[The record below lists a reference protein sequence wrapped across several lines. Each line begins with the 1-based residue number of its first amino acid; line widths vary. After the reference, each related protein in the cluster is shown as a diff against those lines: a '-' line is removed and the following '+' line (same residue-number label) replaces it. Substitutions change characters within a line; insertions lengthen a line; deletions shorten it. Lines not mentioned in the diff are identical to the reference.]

1 MTAAFTTSEAIQYG
15 FARFGEETS
24 YCFGLFFGVELAC
37 LVSSV
42 VLASCVALG
51 AQLIT
56 GLDSLPPDAI
66 VYPFVPIYLLI
77 RTIAQV
83 MINKALLMLHDGRK
97 ITLDEILGFDWGY
110 HLPTALRMVAASIVY
125 SFWAGALTFVLVIPG
140 LLASS
145 NLRFFKFV
153 IVDGETPA
161 IEGLR
166 ESFAISGTSKGEL
179 VSLNVLSTVMRLV
192 GLLCLGVGF
201 IPVSAICG
209 LAEAYAYKRLVQ
221 ANEFQQ
227 QHAAPVP
234 S

>member
-15 FARFGEETS
+15 FTRFGEETG
-24 YCFGLFFGVELAC
+24 YCFSLFASVEVVC
-37 LVSSV
+37 LVSSA
-42 VLASCVALG
+42 VLSYLIALG

-56 GLDSLPPDAI
+56 GLDSLPPDSM
-66 VYPFVPIYLLI
+66 VYPFIPIYFIL
-77 RTIAQV
+77 RTAAQV
-83 MINKALLMLHDGRK
+83 MVNKALLMLHDGRK
-97 ITLDEILGFDWGY
+97 ITWDEILGFDWMY
-110 HLPTALRMVAASIVY
+110 HLPSALRMIAATIVY
-125 SFWAGALTFVLVIPG
+125 SMWSGVMTLVLILPG
-140 LLASS
+140 LFASS
-145 NLRFFKFV
+145 NLRFFKFI
-153 IVDGETPA
+153 IVDRETPA

-166 ESFAISGTSKGEL
+166 ESYEISGTSKGEL
-179 VSLNVLSTVMRLV
+179 VSLNVLSSVMRLV

-221 ANEFQQ
+221 AYEFQQ